1 MKTNQRTQFNFG
13 NYGGMVEMFLT
24 GDKVSSIKGH
34 LLVNIGYEAE
44 CKEIQVKCGGLQAWG
59 DQSRQAYDLFR
70 LKNMQTGCSGVNACE
85 NMCLQDWGTFK
96 GHIVCL
102 GEGQ

>member
-34 LLVNIGYEAE
+34 PLVNIGYEAE
-44 CKEIQVKCGGLQAWG
+44 CKEIQVKFKPEEIKVGRLMISSDSKTCRLVAVGLMHVKTCACKTEG
-59 DQSRQAYDLFR
+59 H
-70 LKNMQTGCSGVNACE
+70 LKV
-85 NMCLQDWGTFK
+85 
-96 GHIVCL
+96 I
-102 GEGQ
+102 